1 MRYEEV
7 RKLITGSSPDDW
19 AVIEVEG
26 NIYLDRLEG
35 ASSGGQRW
43 LEAASHVYLAI
54 YHADVDLRL
63 AWGMTVAT
71 GLSFEGWNF
80 PNRSI
85 ERFLV
90 DGFWRG
96 SFVTRWPVLSVDGDR
111 CYLPYPLP
119 SVAAGQAAGAHHF
132 VVGSRVKA
140 SEVAL
145 ARLLQ
150 QLAGREDR
158 EFDSYLRRTGA
169 VIVPDAEVD
178 S

>member
-1 MRYEEV
+1 MRYQEV

-19 AVIEVEG
+19 GVINVEG
-26 NIYLDRLEG
+26 NIFLDRLEG
-35 ASSGGQRW
+35 VRSGGQQW
-43 LEAASHVYLAI
+43 LEAESHVYLAL
-54 YHADVDLRL
+54 YQPDADLRL
-63 AWGMTVAT
+63 AWGMTHST
-71 GLSFEGWNF
+71 GLAFEGWDF

-96 SFVTRWPVLSVDGDR
+96 SFVTRWPMLSVDGDR

-119 SVAAGQAAGAHHF
+119 AVAAGRAAAGHHF

-150 QLAGREDR
+150 QLVGREDR
-158 EFDSYLRRTGA
+158 EFDTYLRQTGA
-169 VIVPDAEVD
+169 IVVPDVGLG
-178 S
+178 

>member
-7 RKLITGSSPDDW
+7 RKLITGSSRDDW
-19 AVIEVEG
+19 AVVDVEG
-26 NIYLDRLEG
+26 TVYLDRLEG
-35 ASSGGQRW
+35 VRSGGQRW

-54 YHADVDLRL
+54 YQADADLRL

-71 GLSFEGWNF
+71 GLAFEGWNF

-85 ERFLV
+85 GRLLV
-90 DGFWRG
+90 DGFWRD
-96 SFVTRWPVLSVDGDR
+96 SFVTRWAVLSVDGDR

-119 SVAAGQAAGAHHF
+119 TVAVGGAAAAGHHF
-132 VVGSRVKA
+132 VAGWRVKA

-145 ARLLQ
+145 TRLLQ

-169 VIVPDAEVD
+169 VVVPDED
-178 S
+178 LG

>member
-19 AVIEVEG
+19 AVIDVEG
-26 NIYLDRLEG
+26 SAYLDRLEG
-35 ASSGGQRW
+35 VSSGGQRW
-43 LEAASHVYLAI
+43 LQAASHVYLAI
-54 YHADVDLRL
+54 YQADTDLRL

-85 ERFLV
+85 ERLLV
-90 DGFWRG
+90 DGFWRDA
-96 SFVTRWPVLSVDGDR
+96 FVTRWPVLSVDGDR
-111 CYLPYPLP
+111 CYLPFPLP
-119 SVAAGQAAGAHHF
+119 TVAAGGAAAEQHF
-132 VVGSRVKA
+132 TAGWTVKA
-140 SEVAL
+140 SEVSL

-169 VIVPDAEVD
+169 VVVPDED
-178 S
+178 LG

>member
-7 RKLITGSSPDDW
+7 RRLITGSSPDDW
-19 AVIEVEG
+19 AVIDVAG
-26 NIYLDRLEG
+26 NIYLDRFEG
-35 ASSGGQRW
+35 VSSGGQQW
-43 LEAASHVYLAI
+43 LEAAGHVYLAL
-54 YHADVDLRL
+54 YQPDVDLRL
-63 AWGMTVAT
+63 AWGMTHTT
-71 GLSFEGWNF
+71 GLAFEGWNF

-90 DGFWRG
+90 DGFWRD

-119 SVAAGQAAGAHHF
+119 AVAAGGAAAGHHF

-150 QLAGREDR
+150 QLAGREDL
-158 EFDSYLRRTGA
+158 EFDTYLRQTGA
-169 VIVPDAEVD
+169 VVVPDEGPG
-178 S
+178 

>member
-7 RKLITGSSPDDW
+7 RKLITGSSADNW
-19 AVIEVEG
+19 TVIDVEG
-26 NIYLDRLEG
+26 NVYLDQLERV
-35 ASSGGQRW
+35 SSGGQRW

-54 YHADVDLRL
+54 YQADVDLRL
-63 AWGMTVAT
+63 AWGMTIAT

-80 PNRSI
+80 PNPSI
-85 ERFLV
+85 GRLLV
-90 DGFWRG
+90 DGFWRD
-96 SFVTRWPVLSVDGDR
+96 SFVIRWPVLSVDGDR
-111 CYLPYPLP
+111 CYLPHPLP
-119 SVAAGQAAGAHHF
+119 AVAAGGTAAGQHF
-132 VVGSRVKA
+132 VLGSRVKA

-169 VIVPDAEVD
+169 VVIPDEELG
-178 S
+178 